1 MRRRQK
7 FFLASL
13 VLTLSFL
20 AIQLVPLQWRPLAL
34 SIFALLSYLLAAW
47 SLFENLEGIE
57 WVTVV
62 PLPALY
68 GLSVTSFYFLLP
80 SSWVARIVILG
91 LFGLGMYALFLAGN
105 IFSIAKNRSIQLLKA
120 AQAALFFF
128 CLIAALLAYNTLF
141 SLDLYF
147 FFNGLGVLFISS
159 LLSFSF
165 YWSISLEKHL
175 SPEVRALT
183 LRTGTTLGLLAMII
197 SFYPGQLWPVSLL
210 LMSAMYVLLGMGQSA
225 LEEKLFTNTVRE
237 YAAVFFGVCLVFF
250 LILPWK

>member
-80 SSWVARIVILG
+80 SSWVARIVILC
-91 LFGLGMYALFLAGN
+91 LFGL
-105 IFSIAKNRSIQLLKA
+105 
-120 AQAALFFF
+120 
-128 CLIAALLAYNTLF
+128 
-141 SLDLYF
+141 
-147 FFNGLGVLFISS
+147 
-159 LLSFSF
+159 
-165 YWSISLEKHL
+165 
-175 SPEVRALT
+175 
-183 LRTGTTLGLLAMII
+183 
-197 SFYPGQLWPVSLL
+197 
-210 LMSAMYVLLGMGQSA
+210 
-225 LEEKLFTNTVRE
+225 
-237 YAAVFFGVCLVFF
+237 
-250 LILPWK
+250 

>member
-80 SSWVARIVILG
+80 SSWVARIVG
-91 LFGLGMYALFLAGN
+91 V
-105 IFSIAKNRSIQLLKA
+105 RSAHRQP
-120 AQAALFFF
+120 
-128 CLIAALLAYNTLF
+128 T
-141 SLDLYF
+141 
-147 FFNGLGVLFISS
+147 
-159 LLSFSF
+159 
-165 YWSISLEKHL
+165 
-175 SPEVRALT
+175 
-183 LRTGTTLGLLAMII
+183 
-197 SFYPGQLWPVSLL
+197 
-210 LMSAMYVLLGMGQSA
+210 
-225 LEEKLFTNTVRE
+225 
-237 YAAVFFGVCLVFF
+237 
-250 LILPWK
+250 